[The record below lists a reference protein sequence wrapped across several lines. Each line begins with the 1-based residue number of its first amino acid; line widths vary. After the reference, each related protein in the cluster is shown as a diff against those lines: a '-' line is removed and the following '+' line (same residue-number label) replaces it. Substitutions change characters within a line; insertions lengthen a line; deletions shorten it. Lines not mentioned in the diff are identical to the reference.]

1 MAERPWMSEEAFEAL
16 DVARQ
21 ERDAARAENTAM
33 RTAIEQAGKKLA
45 WSSAT
50 GRQLLVD
57 KVDAARFAA
66 GFLVGELEAAL
77 AVLAPWRTPSRPCGG

>member
-57 KVDAARFAA
+57 IVDKVDAARFAA

-77 AVLAPWRTPSRPCGG
+77 AVLAPWRTK

>member
-1 MAERPWMSEEAFEAL
+1 MADPWMTEEAFGTL

-21 ERDAARAENTAM
+21 ERDAAREENTAM

-45 WSSAT
+45 WSSAS

-57 KVDAARFAA
+57 NKVDAARFSA
-66 GFLVGELEAAL
+66 GLLVGEIEAAL
-77 AVLAPWRTPSRPCGG
+77 AVLAPWSV